1 MSWYGGYGYG
11 GYYRQPTMA
20 ELGAKA
26 RASAAQLEKRG
37 RKLEPVTLEGRTIA
51 RTWWGKAWVSNLD
64 RYADFSNR
72 VGRGKRYVRAGCV
85 IDLQVNGSDIEA
97 VVQGSRK
104 KPYDV
109 SVHIEPMDE
118 AAFSALLDR
127 CATRADS
134 LDALVAGDFPQEMK
148 DQLTAG
154 RDGIFPAPAQIGFKC
169 SCPDSARMCKHI
181 AAAIMAVAPRLDA
194 SPLSLFEL
202 RGINTKDLVKR
213 SVEQKLGLMLANADA
228 PSPRIL
234 NLDDAELTHL
244 FGVL

>member
-20 ELGAKA
+20 ELGQKA
-26 RASAAQLEKRG
+26 RASAAQLAKRG
-37 RKLEPVTLEGRTIA
+37 CELSPVVVEGKTIA
-51 RTWWGKAWVSNLD
+51 RTWWGKAWVSNLE

-85 IDLQVNGSDIEA
+85 IDLQVSKGHIEA

-104 KPYDV
+104 KPYEV
-109 SVHIEPMDE
+109 SVSIEPMGE
-118 AAFSALLDR
+118 KSLAALLER
-127 CATRADS
+127 CSARADS
-134 LDALVAGDFPQEMK
+134 LEALVAGDFPQQMK

-154 RDGIFPAPAQIGFKC
+154 RDGIFPAPAQIRFDC

-181 AAAIMAVAPRLDA
+181 AAAIMGVAPQLDA
-194 SPLSLFEL
+194 NPLLLFQM
-202 RGINTKDLVKR
+202 RGINTEDLIKR
-213 SVEQKLGLMLANADA
+213 SVEQKLSLMLANADA
-228 PSPRIL
+228 SSPRIL
-234 NLDDAELTHL
+234 HVSDSELTQL

>member
-11 GYYRQPTMA
+11 GYYKQPTMA
-20 ELGAKA
+20 ELKQKA
-26 RASAAQLEKRG
+26 RVSSTQLERRG
-37 RKLEPVTLEGRTIA
+37 HTLSPVVVEGRTIA
-51 RTWWGKAWVSNLD
+51 RTWWGKAWVSNLE

-85 IDLQVNGSDIEA
+85 IDLQVHGSRIDA

-109 SVHIEPMDE
+109 SVYIAPMEEGDF
-118 AAFSALLDR
+118 AALLER
-127 CATRADS
+127 CSARADS
-134 LDALVAGDFPQEMK
+134 LEALVAGDFPQEMK

-154 RDGIFPAPAQIGFKC
+154 RDGIFPAPTQIRFDC

-181 AAAIMAVAPRLDA
+181 AAAIMAVAPQLDTN
-194 SPLSLFEL
+194 PLLLFEL
-202 RGINTKDLVKR
+202 RGIDTQDLVKR
-213 SVEQKLGLMLANADA
+213 SVEQKLDLMLSNADT

-234 NLDDAELTHL
+234 DVSDDELTRL

>member
-11 GYYRQPTMA
+11 GYYKQPTMA

-37 RKLEPVTLEGRTIA
+37 RELSPVTLEGRTIA

-85 IDLQVNGSDIEA
+85 IDLQVSGSHIDA

-109 SVHIEPMDE
+109 SVDIEPM
-118 AAFSALLDR
+118 S
-127 CATRADS
+127 
-134 LDALVAGDFPQEMK
+134 
-148 DQLTAG
+148 
-154 RDGIFPAPAQIGFKC
+154 
-169 SCPDSARMCKHI
+169 
-181 AAAIMAVAPRLDA
+181 
-194 SPLSLFEL
+194 
-202 RGINTKDLVKR
+202 
-213 SVEQKLGLMLANADA
+213 
-228 PSPRIL
+228 
-234 NLDDAELTHL
+234 
-244 FGVL
+244 